1 MKIFIDL
8 FFYGLVV
15 FFFIFIL
22 RKKIRENEKEFSDLL
37 KKNFHL
43 ELEIIRLKTDIEN
56 LEEEKQQLKAKCGKI
71 RSLCFRYDKPFDNRE
86 REILEKNNFEFI
98 KHNIANALVNKF
110 IEDDFLQIK
119 DKDDYYECEIDF
131 L

>member
-1 MKIFIDL
+1 MNIFIDL

-15 FFFIFIL
+15 FLFFFIL
-22 RKKIRENEKEFSDLL
+22 YKKEKEFSDLL
-37 KKNFHL
+37 KKNFCL

>member
-1 MKIFIDL
+1 MTDDDIWNLKVELVKLGNQGKYQEQID
-8 FFYGLVV
+8 FM
-15 FFFIFIL
+15 
-22 RKKIRENEKEFSDLL
+22 L
-37 KKNFHL
+37 KNKN
-43 ELEIIRLKTDIEN
+43 N
-56 LEEEKQQLKAKCGKI
+56 LDYQFCSMFVMSFQSGKI